1 MKLHGEALRDI
12 IGMVPLLYL
21 IRGTDSSYNRDKGT
35 IHLIYAFL
43 YIYDTAQRFS
53 HGYTNGI
60 PFIDNT
66 GQIHQCLFIYML
78 QMIRLLSSS
87 NSSTI
92 STSFNPSSCS
102 TLRSSSPYK
111 HYPDFPIRFSQH
123 LFLPGTQ
130 QAGNSRTGNSYC
142 ITNLPFAPMPS
153 T

>member
-78 QMIRLLSSS
+78 QMIRLTFQLQLIYDKHFLQSQQLLHFTLQLSV
-87 NSSTI
+87 
-92 STSFNPSSCS
+92 
-102 TLRSSSPYK
+102 
-111 HYPDFPIRFSQH
+111 
-123 LFLPGTQ
+123 
-130 QAGNSRTGNSYC
+130 
-142 ITNLPFAPMPS
+142 
-153 T
+153 